1 MLSDVE
7 LIGALQVHPEVGRQ
21 GKRDRR
27 HFPRES
33 TILSS
38 AVLHATPTAILD
50 RGMPQI
56 LSGAPVQA
64 RILENLKPR
73 IQKLSRPPGLAVVL
87 VGHDPA
93 SSIYVRSKI
102 KACHE
107 LGIHSDSHEI
117 PASVSTEELLGLI
130 HKLNEDPKID
140 GILVQMPLPKHVD
153 SRRVLEAVAADKDAD
168 GFHPTNVGY
177 LVANRPAP
185 RSCTPAGIIELLKF
199 YEIKIAG
206 RNAVVLGRSDIVGK
220 PMALMLLHENATV
233 TICHSRTE
241 DVAGVCR
248 RADLLVAAI
257 GRAGYVTSEFIAPG
271 ATVIDV
277 GINRITEAAQAAA
290 LGRAEEFA
298 AKGKVVVGDVHPV
311 DVERTAGAYTPV
323 PGGVGPLTIAMLMSN
338 TVELAEKHLAASH
351 EMTREATSH
360 EPTHDSKTG
369 AR

>member
-1 MLSDVE
+1 
-7 LIGALQVHPEVGRQ
+7 
-21 GKRDRR
+21 
-27 HFPRES
+27 
-33 TILSS
+33 
-38 AVLHATPTAILD
+38 
-50 RGMPQI
+50 MPQI

-73 IQKLSRPPGLAVVL
+73 IKNLSRPPGLAVVL
-87 VGHDPA
+87 VGQDPA

-102 KACHE
+102 KACHD
-107 LGIHSDSHEI
+107 LGIFSESHEI
-117 PASVSTEELLGLI
+117 AATVTTEELLALVD
-130 HKLNEDPKID
+130 KLNNDPKID

-153 SRRVLEAVAADKDAD
+153 TRRVLEVIAADKDAD

-177 LVANRPAP
+177 LVAGRPAP
-185 RSCTPAGIIELLKF
+185 RSCTPAGVIELLKY
-199 YEIKIAG
+199 YEIPMAG

-241 DVAGVCR
+241 NIEGVCR

-257 GRAGYVTSEFIAPG
+257 GRPGFVTADFIAPG

-277 GINRITEAAQAAA
+277 GINRITDAAQAAA

-311 DVERTAGAYTPV
+311 DVQRCAGAYTPV

-338 TVELAEKHLAASH
+338 TVELAEKHLASPH
-351 EMTREATSH
+351 QT
-360 EPTHDSKTG
+360 TG